1 MTRKEQILKA
11 ARDYVSGI
19 TLSSPSDV
27 IHFENGAK
35 WADNNPDLSLMWHSA
50 DDEPEDGSDVLLID
64 SEHRAIAFNI
74 GKVCYYEAYGLL
86 GWPAYVL
93 NYDVKRWA
101 YISDLLPRNTF
112 SNEKS

>member
-1 MTRKEQILKA
+1 MTREEKIIREAKSYYSNNIKCYDAFL
-11 ARDYVSGI
+11 
-19 TLSSPSDV
+19 
-27 IHFENGAK
+27 HGAQ
-35 WADNNPDLSLMWHSA
+35 WADNNPDLSLMWHDA
-50 DDEPEDGSDVLLID
+50 DDEPEDGSDVLLLD
-64 SEHRAIAFNI
+64 SEQRAIAFNI